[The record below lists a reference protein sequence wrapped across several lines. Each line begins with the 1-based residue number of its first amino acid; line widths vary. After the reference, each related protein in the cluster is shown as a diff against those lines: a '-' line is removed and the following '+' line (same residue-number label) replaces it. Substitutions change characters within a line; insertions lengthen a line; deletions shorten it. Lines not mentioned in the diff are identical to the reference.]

1 MAITA
6 ADIQNVSFSIDRKG
20 YDVDEVDV
28 FLERVA
34 DEIDAMNKEIAE
46 LRAAASAVVAAP
58 AAAEPVVEP
67 EVAPEPEPESE
78 PIAVAPAGQPSVD
91 VSALKARIGQLE
103 TELAEKKADGAAIA
117 QALIVAQRAA
127 DDILAKARTDA
138 SNIIKD
144 ADDEAD
150 RIVGKAESD
159 RQRTIEAIRQLEAD
173 RNDVRGEYRA
183 MLANFVA
190 DAQKKLADIDSDS
203 RRAAATAQAR
213 AEAVAATYAAP
224 APAPAPEPVVAAQ
237 GATIAAAPIASGID
251 KDFSGYGDV
260 VDDFEFDDID

>member
-34 DEIDAMNKEIAE
+34 DEIDAMNAQI
-46 LRAAASAVVAAP
+46 VALQNKLEAG
-58 AAAEPVVEP
+58 AAEAAD
-67 EVAPEPEPESE
+67 EVAP
-78 PIAVAPAGQPSVD
+78 AVAPAPEPAPEAEPVEVEVAAAPSAE
-91 VSALKARIGQLE
+91 VSSLRARIAKLE
-103 TELAEKKADGAAIA
+103 EELAEKAADGSAIA

-127 DDILAKARTDA
+127 DDILVKARTDA

-150 RIVGKAESD
+150 RIVGKAEPD
-159 RQRTIEAIRQLEAD
+159 RQRMLDAIRQLEVD
-173 RNDVRGEYRA
+173 RNDVRSEYRA
-183 MLANFVA
+183 MLADFVA
-190 DAQKKLADIDSDS
+190 DAQKKLADIDGDM
-203 RRAAATAQAR
+203 RRADAAMQAR

-224 APAPAPEPVVAAQ
+224 APAPAPEPAVSMQ
-237 GATIAAAPIASGID
+237 SPTIAAAPINTGSID

-260 VDDFEFDDID
+260 AGDFEFDDID

>member
-46 LRAAASAVVAAP
+46 LRAAASAAAAAP
-58 AAAEPVVEP
+58 
-67 EVAPEPEPESE
+67 APEPEVEPVASE
-78 PIAVAPAGQPSVD
+78 PEPVAVDVAPAGQPSVD
-91 VSALKARIGQLE
+91 VAALKARIGVLE
-103 TELAEKKADGAAIA
+103 TELAEKQADGSAIA

-159 RQRTIEAIRQLEAD
+159 RQRTLDAIRQLEAD
-173 RNDVRGEYRA
+173 RSEVRGEYRT

-190 DAQKKLADIDSDS
+190 DAQKKLAEINGDS
-203 RRAAATAQAR
+203 RRAAANAQAR

-224 APAPAPEPVVAAQ
+224 APAPAPAPEPAAP
-237 GATIAAAPIASGID
+237 AAAAPQVTAGID

-260 VDDFEFDDID
+260 VADFEFDDID

>member
-34 DEIDAMNKEIAE
+34 DEIDALNKEIAD
-46 LRAAASAVVAAP
+46 LKAAASEVAA
-58 AAAEPVVEP
+58 AAPVVEA
-67 EVAPEPEPESE
+67 APEPEPAPE
-78 PIAVAPAGQPSVD
+78 PVIAVAPAGQPSAD
-91 VSALKARIGQLE
+91 VAALKARIEELE
-103 TELAEKKADGAAIA
+103 AELAEKQANDSAIS

-127 DDILAKARTDA
+127 DDILAKARADA

-150 RIVGKAESD
+150 RIVGKAETD
-159 RQRTIEAIRQLEAD
+159 RQRTIDAIRQLEVD
-173 RNDVRGEYRA
+173 RNDVRSEYRT
-183 MLANFVA
+183 MLADFVA
-190 DAQKKLADIDSDS
+190 DAQKKLADIDNDS
-203 RRAAATAQAR
+203 RRAAASAQAR

-224 APAPAPEPVVAAQ
+224 AAAAAPAPEPVQ
-237 GATIAAAPIASGID
+237 PLRSATVAAAPISTID
-251 KDFSGYGDV
+251 KDFSGYGDA